1 MLPTSPNGKVIGL
14 SKIPRVVEMF
24 ARRLQVQERL
34 TVQIADF
41 LNETLHPAGVAVVA
55 EGVHMCSVM
64 RGVQEGQR
72 LDDYLSDARRVPHR
86 FEDPRRVHGS
96 R

>member
-1 MLPTSPNGKVIGL
+1 
-14 SKIPRVVEMF
+14 MF

-41 LNETLHPAGVAVVA
+41 IDAALEPRGVVVVA

-64 RGVQEGQR
+64 RGVRKANAKMFGH
-72 LDDYLSDARRVPHR
+72 ARRVPQRPAH
-86 FEDPRRVHGS
+86 PRRVHGPCRPRVMTRS
-96 R
+96 QNDKVTR